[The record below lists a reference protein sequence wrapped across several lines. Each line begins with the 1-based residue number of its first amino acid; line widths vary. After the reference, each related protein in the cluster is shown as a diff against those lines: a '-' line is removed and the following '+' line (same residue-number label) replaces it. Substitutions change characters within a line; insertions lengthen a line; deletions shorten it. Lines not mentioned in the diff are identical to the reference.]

1 MGKNIPPLS
10 DEAEEKAENRA
21 VKGIVWD

>member
-10 DEAEEKAENRA
+10 DEAEEKAENKA
-21 VKGIVWD
+21 VKGVVWD